1 MADTDQAQSLRQS
14 LLDQLAMLVEEVEGM
29 RMYADRIPVQLLIE
43 RPTPDTLAIIEVY
56 AFIAHLDERVRRPAA
71 EMVQSGAFPRIR
83 SREALD
89 VANEHS
95 WAEGAFEDTLDRV
108 KQAREQLVESLR
120 AGDLDTWGRNVEV
133 DSDEMTVFD
142 WTHRILQNDTERLRT
157 VAQRLHHAHLSDRE
171 EDLPK

>member
-14 LLDQLAMLVEEVEGM
+14 MLDQLAILVEEVEGM
-29 RMYADRIPVQLLIE
+29 RTFVDRIPTQLLVE

-56 AFIAHLDERVRRPAA
+56 ALIAHLDERVRRPAA
-71 EMVQSGAFPRIR
+71 EVVQSGTTPRIR

-89 VANEHS
+89 VVNEHN
-95 WAEGAFEDTLDRV
+95 WRENGFGMTLDRLRQTR
-108 KQAREQLVESLR
+108 QALVESLH
-120 AGDLDTWGRNVEV
+120 ACDLDAWGRTVEV
-133 DSDEMTVFD
+133 DRTEMTVFD

-157 VAQRLHHAHLSDRE
+157 VAQRLHHAHLTDRD